1 MARRP
6 HVARATE
13 HRGREEERGA
23 MENGMQEAV
32 WAAVGRA
39 TEQVG
44 GTRVAS
50 FLGESYT
57 LPDVTWEHFPTAL
70 ATELGPG
77 WEVTAGGEADPFC
90 IVVQSPQQ
98 TFLLRS
104 TRVTSH
110 DGVTRHLVLEVE

>member
-1 MARRP
+1 
-6 HVARATE
+6 
-13 HRGREEERGA
+13 
-23 MENGMQEAV
+23 MQEAV

-57 LPDVTWEHFPTAL
+57 LPDAAWEHFPTAL
-70 ATELGPG
+70 AAELGAG
-77 WEVTAGGEADPFC
+77 WEVTPGGEDDPFC
-90 IVVQSPQQ
+90 IVVQSPRH

-104 TRVTSH
+104 TRVTTH
-110 DGVTRHLVLEVE
+110 DGVTRHLVLEEE

>member
-1 MARRP
+1 
-6 HVARATE
+6 
-13 HRGREEERGA
+13 
-23 MENGMQEAV
+23 MENGTHQAV

-39 TEQVG
+39 TEQAG

-50 FLGESYT
+50 FLGESCT
-57 LPDVTWEHFPTAL
+57 LPDAAWEHFPTIL
-70 ATELGPG
+70 AAELGAG
-77 WEVTAGGEADPFC
+77 WEVTAGGQDDPFC
-90 IVVQSPQQ
+90 IVVQNPQH

>member
-1 MARRP
+1 
-6 HVARATE
+6 
-13 HRGREEERGA
+13 
-23 MENGMQEAV
+23 MENRTRQAV

-57 LPDVTWEHFPTAL
+57 LPDAVWAHFPIALTA
-70 ATELGPG
+70 ELGSD
-77 WEVTAGGEADPFC
+77 WVVKAGGDDDPFC
-90 IVVQSPQQ
+90 IVVQSPGQV
-98 TFLLRS
+98 FLLRS
-104 TRVTSH
+104 TRVTTH

>member
-1 MARRP
+1 
-6 HVARATE
+6 
-13 HRGREEERGA
+13 
-23 MENGMQEAV
+23 MENRTQQAV

-57 LPDVTWEHFPTAL
+57 LPDVAWEHFPTAL
-70 ATELGPG
+70 TVDLGSG
-77 WEVTAGGEADPFC
+77 WVVTAGGDDDPFC
-90 IVVQSPQQ
+90 IVVQGPQQ

-110 DGVTRHLVLEVE
+110 DGVTRHLVLEEE

>member
-1 MARRP
+1 
-6 HVARATE
+6 
-13 HRGREEERGA
+13 
-23 MENGMQEAV
+23 MENETQQAV

-44 GTRVAS
+44 GTHVVG

-57 LPDVTWEHFPTAL
+57 LPDAAWEHFPTTLAAAL
-70 ATELGPG
+70 GAG
-77 WEVTAGGEADPFC
+77 WEVTAGGEDDPFC
-90 IVVQSPQQ
+90 IVVQSPRH

-104 TRVTSH
+104 TRVTTH

>member
-1 MARRP
+1 
-6 HVARATE
+6 
-13 HRGREEERGA
+13 

-57 LPDVTWEHFPTAL
+57 LPDATWEHFPTAL

>member
-1 MARRP
+1 VARRSP
-6 HVARATE
+6 GGQADST
-13 HRGREEERGA
+13 GGERRNEGA

-44 GTRVAS
+44 GTRVAG

-57 LPDVTWEHFPTAL
+57 LPDAAWEHFPTAL
-70 ATELGPG
+70 TAELGSG
-77 WEVTAGGEADPFC
+77 WEVTAGGDDDPFC
-90 IVVQSPQQ
+90 IVVQNPQH

-104 TRVTSH
+104 TRVTTH
-110 DGVTRHLVLEVE
+110 DGVTRRLVLEVE

>member
-1 MARRP
+1 
-6 HVARATE
+6 
-13 HRGREEERGA
+13 
-23 MENGMQEAV
+23 MENRAHQAV

-50 FLGESYT
+50 FLGESFT
-57 LPDVTWEHFPTAL
+57 LPDAAWAHFPTPL
-70 ATELGPG
+70 AAELGAG
-77 WEVTAGGEADPFC
+77 WDVTPGGEDDPFC
-90 IVVQSPQQ
+90 IVVQSPHH

-104 TRVTSH
+104 TRVTTH